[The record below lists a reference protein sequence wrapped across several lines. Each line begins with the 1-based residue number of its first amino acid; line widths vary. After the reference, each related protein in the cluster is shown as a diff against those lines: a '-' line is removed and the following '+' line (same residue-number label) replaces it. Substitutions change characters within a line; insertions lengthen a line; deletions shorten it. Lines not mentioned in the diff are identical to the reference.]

1 MLAAMDEA
9 VGQIVAAID
18 RKGMRPNTL
27 FVFSSDNGGPAP
39 GRVTSNGPLRGQKAT
54 LYEGGVRVPAF
65 ATWEGHIRPGTV
77 VNAPLHM
84 VDWYPTLLTLAGAS
98 LAQTL
103 PLDGRDAWPAITAG
117 AASPHDAI
125 LLNAAPDSGGD
136 PRRRLEARPQRL
148 GPSATT
154 TARRP
159 RKRKAQDREHGRALQ
174 PRRRPL
180 REAQPRG
187 REPRQGQGAPRPLRR
202 LRPRGRAAQGRPKPA
217 GFQSPKVWGEVE

>member
-9 VGQIVAAID
+9 VGQIVGAID

-54 LYEGGVRVPAF
+54 CYEGGVRVPAS

-103 PLDGRDAWPAITAG
+103 PLDGRDAWPAITQG

-125 LLNAAPDSGGD
+125 LLNAAPESGGIRVGD
-136 PRRRLEARPQRL
+136 WKLVLAGGTVLDEEAGAAP
-148 GPSATT
+148 
-154 TARRP
+154 
-159 RKRKAQDREHGRALQ
+159 KKAQARNRVELFNLANDPYEKEDVAGANPAKVKELRA
-174 PRRRPL
+174 RYDAFA
-180 REAQPRG
+180 REAMP
-187 REPRQGQGAPRPLRR
+187 PKS
-202 LRPRGRAAQGRPKPA
+202 RPKPA